1 MAKDFIHLHV
11 HSHYSIY
18 KGLGRI
24 RNLVNKAINDGM
36 PGMALTD
43 LGNMFGIRE
52 FHDLVCYKNK
62 KRIENGEAPFKPI
75 LGCEM
80 CVEPNYH
87 IIVLAKNLQGY
98 ENLIRLVSFSWL
110 NLDSCSFLYF

>member
-1 MAKDFIHLHV
+1 MAKEFIHLHV
-11 HSHYSIY
+11 HSHYSIN

-75 LGCEM
+75 
-80 CVEPNYH
+80 
-87 IIVLAKNLQGY
+87 
-98 ENLIRLVSFSWL
+98 F
-110 NLDSCSFLYF
+110 